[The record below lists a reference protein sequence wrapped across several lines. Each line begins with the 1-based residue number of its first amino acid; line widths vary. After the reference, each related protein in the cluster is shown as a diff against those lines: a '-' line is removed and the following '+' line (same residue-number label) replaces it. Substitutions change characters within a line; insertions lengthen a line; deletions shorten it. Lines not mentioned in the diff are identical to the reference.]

1 VRGAAQEAE
10 VAAAVQLGIGG
21 EHGRRLR
28 TLCTIFPTHDGSTNM
43 KTIAASEARKSF
55 ASVIDEAAREP
66 IVIQRQQRNVAVVL
80 SMQEYERLQQLNRA
94 EFQRFCDAVG
104 QRAKAAGLTEKRL
117 AKLLDDGPD
126 A

>member
-1 VRGAAQEAE
+1 
-10 VAAAVQLGIGG
+10 
-21 EHGRRLR
+21 
-28 TLCTIFPTHDGSTNM
+28 M

-55 ASVIDEAAREP
+55 ASVIDDAAREP